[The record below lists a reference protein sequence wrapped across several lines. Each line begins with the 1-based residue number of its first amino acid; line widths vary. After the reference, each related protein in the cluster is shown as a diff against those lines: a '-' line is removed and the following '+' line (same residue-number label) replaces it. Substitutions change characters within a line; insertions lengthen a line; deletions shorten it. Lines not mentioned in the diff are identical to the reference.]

1 MIWTNLRPI
10 ILVIWSPISQLSVS
24 IGTKTHLTH
33 ANYRPQPIW
42 FQLIRQPITNPQAN
56 YWTLSI
62 WLNRPIVIQTGD
74 PFYPFEKPTAAVTD
88 SATTAHSGSTTSPL
102 IVDIQVDIRRRHCQ
116 GKIPQPKN
124 FALAPPSPRPS
135 VWTLSRNTCSK
146 TRRRSNSSSSSR
158 WRHLAENGVARFA
171 GAAAARSRRWRRWRW
186 NVSRWDLNVEKKRH
200 RMHRQGKYPSTTFKW
215 RRADRRHSH
224 IKTNSSP

>member
-1 MIWTNLRPI
+1 M
-10 ILVIWSPISQLSVS
+10 VIWSPISQLSVS
-24 IGTKTHLTH
+24 IGTKTHLTQ

-74 PFYPFEKPTAAVTD
+74 PFYPFEKPTAAVTN

-124 FALAPPSPRPS
+124 FALAPPPPPVQVFGRYLE
-135 VWTLSRNTCSK
+135 TLAAKQEEEAT
-146 TRRRSNSSSSSR
+146 
-158 WRHLAENGVARFA
+158 
-171 GAAAARSRRWRRWRW
+171 AAAAAAAAGGAIWRRTASPVLLAQRP
-186 NVSRWDLNVEKKRH
+186 REAEDEEDEDE
-200 RMHRQGKYPSTTFKW
+200 MFQGET
-215 RRADRRHSH
+215 
-224 IKTNSSP
+224 